1 MFGTSCSYYPLYP
14 PAAGVPLDFS
24 LAKEALE
31 ISSTPDV
38 LLLPSDLAP
47 FVKVIT
53 SLWLEIHFIEK
64 INVHIF
70 EFWPSGRT
78 LLKTVDSCMLFKWY
92 WAHFVCRCSPLGKAA
107 MIKNSL
113 FAWTLG
119 GWQRVLVGVHSW
131 SFTTMRTPAGQ
142 MPPSSVYSFT
152 GTAYQLTWTRGWFLC
167 CGKCTK
173 GLVLFA
179 TSASKDW
186 SAQIYF
192 CGKHCWWHVNFAR
205 KAISACHHLAHGGIS
220 VVTKYWLE
228 DRHYC
233 QLTTDLIISQFCRP
247 IGYCISGT
255 SRHADALCVMTDPY
269 SFSLEW
275 HFLWEISL
283 FDIRR

>member
-1 MFGTSCSYYPLYP
+1 M
-14 PAAGVPLDFS
+14 PLDFS

-205 KAISACHHLAHGGIS
+205 KAISCLSSFSAWRHFCCNQVLTRRSTLLSTNNWSDHFPVLPS
-220 VVTKYWLE
+220 YWLL
-228 DRHYC
+228 Y
-233 QLTTDLIISQFCRP
+233 
-247 IGYCISGT
+247 
-255 SRHADALCVMTDPY
+255 
-269 SFSLEW
+269 
-275 HFLWEISL
+275 
-283 FDIRR
+283 IRNF

>member
-31 ISSTPDV
+31 ISLTPDV

-78 LLKTVDSCMLFKWY
+78 LLKTVDSCLLFMSYFLRFQTKWC

-107 MIKNSL
+107 MIRNSL

-119 GWQRVLVGVHSW
+119 GWQRVLVGAHLW
-131 SFTTMRTPAGQ
+131 SFTTMRTPAGRT
-142 MPPSSVYSFT
+142 PPSSVYNFT
-152 GTAYQLTWTRGWFLC
+152 GAAYHLTWKKADSCAVENLP
-167 CGKCTK
+167 K
-173 GLVLFA
+173 VLFA
-179 TSASKDW
+179 TSR
-186 SAQIYF
+186 Q
-192 CGKHCWWHVNFAR
+192 
-205 KAISACHHLAHGGIS
+205 
-220 VVTKYWLE
+220 
-228 DRHYC
+228 
-233 QLTTDLIISQFCRP
+233 
-247 IGYCISGT
+247 
-255 SRHADALCVMTDPY
+255 
-269 SFSLEW
+269 
-275 HFLWEISL
+275 
-283 FDIRR
+283 

>member
-1 MFGTSCSYYPLYP
+1 M
-14 PAAGVPLDFS
+14 PLDFS

-64 INVHIF
+64 ITVHIF

-78 LLKTVDSCMLFKWY
+78 LLKIVDSCMLFKWY
-92 WAHFVCRCSPLGKAA
+92 WTHFVCRCSPLGKAA
-107 MIKNSL
+107 MIRNSL

-119 GWQRVLVGVHSW
+119 GWQRVLVGAHSR
-131 SFTTMRTPAGQ
+131 SFTTMRTPAGR

-152 GTAYQLTWTRGWFLC
+152 GTAYQLTWTRGWFLF

-192 CGKHCWWHVNFAR
+192 LWQALLVTCKFCTESHLSMPSLSAWRHFCCNQVLTRRLTLLSTKELIWSFPSFAVLLYIRNF
-205 KAISACHHLAHGGIS
+205 
-220 VVTKYWLE
+220 
-228 DRHYC
+228 
-233 QLTTDLIISQFCRP
+233 
-247 IGYCISGT
+247 
-255 SRHADALCVMTDPY
+255 
-269 SFSLEW
+269 
-275 HFLWEISL
+275 
-283 FDIRR
+283 